1 MGERSI
7 SIHTIER
14 LTTYLR
20 YLKSLPDDGT
30 ASVSATKI
38 AAALDLN
45 QVLVRKDLAE
55 ISSGGRPKV
64 GYQICGLIEDI
75 ETSLGYNDSS
85 SAILVGVGN
94 LGRAL
99 LSHKSFHETGV
110 EIVLAFDR
118 DEAEIGTTCC
128 GVRIM
133 AVERMIDLCERLKVH
148 IGIIAVPDTAAQEVC
163 DMLVGCGIKAIW
175 NFAPTHLKVPDDV
188 IVRNENLAASLLIL
202 SQQLRERIS

>member
-7 SIHTIER
+7 SIHVIER

-55 ISSGGRPKV
+55 ISSGGKPRV
-64 GYQICGLIEDI
+64 GYQICSLIEDI

-99 LSHKSFHETGV
+99 LSHKSFRETGV
-110 EIVLAFDR
+110 RIVLAFDC
-118 DEAEIGTTCC
+118 DEAEIGTDCC

-133 AVERMIDLCERLKVH
+133 ATEKMADLCGRLKVH

-202 SQQLRERIS
+202 SQQLRERLS